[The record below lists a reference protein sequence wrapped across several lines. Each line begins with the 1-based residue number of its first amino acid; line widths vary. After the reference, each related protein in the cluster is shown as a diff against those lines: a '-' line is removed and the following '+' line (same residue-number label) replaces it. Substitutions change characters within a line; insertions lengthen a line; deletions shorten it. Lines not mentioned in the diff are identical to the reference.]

1 MACIRPVRT
10 HNLIKEL
17 SSRLR
22 RLRRKPKSVA
32 GKIKHSFIFFSAA
45 AFTIKTNMLMIITE
59 KVLFWMLLDLH
70 HFSIGCQ
77 DNTTVLIN
85 LVFYI

>member
-1 MACIRPVRT
+1 M
-10 HNLIKEL
+10 L
-17 SSRLR
+17 
-22 RLRRKPKSVA
+22 
-32 GKIKHSFIFFSAA
+32 KI
-45 AFTIKTNMLMIITE
+45 IIE

>member
-1 MACIRPVRT
+1 MSGTP
-10 HNLIKEL
+10 H
-17 SSRLR
+17 
-22 RLRRKPKSVA
+22 
-32 GKIKHSFIFFSAA
+32 
-45 AFTIKTNMLMIITE
+45 
-59 KVLFWMLLDLH
+59 WMLLDLH

>member
-1 MACIRPVRT
+1 
-10 HNLIKEL
+10 
-17 SSRLR
+17 
-22 RLRRKPKSVA
+22 
-32 GKIKHSFIFFSAA
+32 
-45 AFTIKTNMLMIITE
+45 MLKIITE

-70 HFSIGCQ
+70 HFCIDCQ